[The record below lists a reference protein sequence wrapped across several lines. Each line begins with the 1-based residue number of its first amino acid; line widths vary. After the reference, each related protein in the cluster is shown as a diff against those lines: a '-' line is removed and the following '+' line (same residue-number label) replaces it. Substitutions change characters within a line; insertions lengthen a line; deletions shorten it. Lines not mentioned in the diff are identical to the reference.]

1 MKPGGRVYLS
11 DFEFT
16 DESILFHPV
25 AKHYD
30 VIQHGIKRD
39 EFISGLKAA
48 GFQDVRVDRSFQ
60 LPKPCED
67 GKTRDFPFIVVSTT

>member
-30 VIQHGIKRD
+30 VIQHGIKGG
-39 EFISGLKAA
+39 EIMSGLEAA
-48 GFQDVRVDRSFQ
+48 GFQDVSVQYSFQ